1 MASLVLLMI
10 LAASGEP
17 SSRPASTSASQ
28 AASVSEQEFD
38 RLVSELND
46 PRFAVREA
54 ATRRLCR
61 LDASFLPRL
70 VERYRAAV
78 GEEAKHRVRY
88 ATETIFYQQELT
100 GRSGFIGIRLSQQ
113 TVSDVTDPADGG
125 KCHGIYLIDV
135 IKDMPAARAGLQNG
149 DIVFR
154 LNDGPL
160 PKDATSQGFIS
171 IIERTPPGTAVR
183 LRVLRPGP
191 VTRKATLQPAL
202 HELSPLLGLKVSGP
216 PLGVAGGIRVVQ
228 VAPRSAAEAAGLK
241 VNDIITTVNGKPS
254 SNPLDGMAVLNKA
267 LYAAGPDLPVTL
279 GVQSS
284 EDVTIEVV
292 VGRRPIEYVNKPE
305 HKLEMQANFARW
317 WKQQGGQWQ
326 PAPDSREP
334 LQYILPG
341 TEAPQ
346 REKNAIIP

>member
-1 MASLVLLMI
+1 MASLVLMVL
-10 LAASGEP
+10 LAAGGDP
-17 SSRPASTSASQ
+17 ASRPASASATQS
-28 AASVSEQEFD
+28 AAVSVQEFD

-61 LDASFLPRL
+61 VDASFLPRL

-78 GEEAKHRVRY
+78 GEEAKHRLRY
-88 ATETIFYQQELT
+88 VTETIFYQQELT

-113 TVSDVTDPADGG
+113 TVADVIDPTDGR

-135 IKDMPAARAGLQNG
+135 IRDMPAARAGVRNG

-154 LNDGPL
+154 LNDQPL
-160 PKDATSQGFIS
+160 PKEPSSQGFIS
-171 IIERTPPGTAVR
+171 MIERTPPGTAVR
-183 LRVLRPGP
+183 LRVLRAEQA
-191 VTRKATLQPAL
+191 TRKVTLQPAI

-216 PLGVAGGIRVVQ
+216 PYGVVAGVRVVQ
-228 VAPRSAAEAAGLK
+228 VAPQSAAEAAGVK

-254 SNPLDGMAVLNKA
+254 TNPLDGIAVLNKA
-267 LYAAGPDLPVTL
+267 LYAAGPDVPVTL

-284 EDVTIEVV
+284 EDVTVEVI

-305 HKLEMQANFARW
+305 HKLQMQANFAHW
-317 WKQQGGQWQ
+317 WRQQGGLWQ
-326 PAPDSREP
+326 PSPDNRGSV
-334 LQYILPG
+334 QYVLPG
-341 TEAPQ
+341 SDAPQ